1 MNIID
6 ISRQRLCHF
15 SLPGMFKN
23 MLMKKLLK
31 SKMKDVPEAQQEMIL
46 SAIEKNPEFFQKI
59 GLEIQAK
66 MKEGKDQMTATMEVM
81 QAHQEELAGIV
92 DSK

>member
-1 MNIID
+1 
-6 ISRQRLCHF
+6 
-15 SLPGMFKN
+15 

-31 SKMKDVPEAQQEMIL
+31 SKMKDVPEEQQEMIL
-46 SAIEKNPEFFQKI
+46 SAVEKNPEFFQKI

-81 QAHQEELAGIV
+81 QSHQDELQGFMN
-92 DSK
+92 K